1 MFNGTMFQ
9 GVKFRVDS
17 TNSQVCSLRFDL
29 FHKEFNFGS
38 IWFVFVNNFV
48 LNASMFQGVKFRI
61 DSTNYQVCSLWFDLF
76 HEGFWFWLN
85 LVNNSVFNGTMF
97 QGVEFWVDST
107 NSEVCSLWF
116 NLFHE
121 GFWFWIN
128 SLCLSQQHTSPGS
141 FGAIC
146 CVFFLQTPVAPAST
160 NPAIHR
166 LGNSGTTTHDVRIR
180 RSAFLVV

>member
-1 MFNGTMFQ
+1 MFQ

-17 TNSQVCSLRFDL
+17 TNSQVCSLWFDL
-29 FHKEFNFGS
+29 FHKEFEFGS
-38 IWFVFVNNFV
+38 IWFVFVNNSV

-146 CVFFLQTPVAPAST
+146 CVFFFADTGIDHPMDLYLRAYANSPTPHFDLVFFIT
-160 NPAIHR
+160 N
-166 LGNSGTTTHDVRIR
+166 HDFSI
-180 RSAFLVV
+180 